1 MHFIPPVTSF
11 LSPSHQ
17 IPPFQA
23 TSPGRCGQTASDR
36 LALKSPQTGNPPSFL
51 LTCFPDSQDDA
62 GNLLETE
69 FGLCKYKDH
78 QTVSIQ
84 EMPENSPPGQIP
96 RSIDVIVE
104 DDLVDQCK
112 PGDRVQVVGVYK
124 AIPTRSKG
132 SMSGVFRWASSDF
145 LANPVLVKFAVGL
158 YKPVLIRSEGRRER
172 SRLPS
177 IDLPQFLH
185 TQEVYE
191 TSLYIMT
198 FSM

>member
-1 MHFIPPVTSF
+1 M
-11 LSPSHQ
+11 LS
-17 IPPFQA
+17 
-23 TSPGRCGQTASDR
+23 C
-36 LALKSPQTGNPPSFL
+36 L
-51 LTCFPDSQDDA
+51 SQDDA

-132 SMSGVFRWASSDF
+132 SMSGVFRWAF
-145 LANPVLVKFAVGL
+145 
-158 YKPVLIRSEGRRER
+158 
-172 SRLPS
+172 
-177 IDLPQFLH
+177 
-185 TQEVYE
+185 
-191 TSLYIMT
+191 
-198 FSM
+198 